1 MFSCKYWPEFT
12 NLVRSRLL
20 KCLSVCYFPWPQQ
33 NCSESLLTSTI
44 VSAPRK
50 LHKRLQLI
58 EVQVERTILISI
70 IFSHSNVKQTANQC
84 ASTSNDIVRSQHS
97 CTRTVIEASCMC
109 FHCWRFETFYCMLTS
124 HTRTRNVAWNF
135 HGFIDCYIYK

>member
-20 KCLSVCYFPWPQQ
+20 KCLSVCYFLWPQQ

-70 IFSHSNVKQTANQC
+70 IFSHSNVKRTANQC
-84 ASTSNDIVRSQHS
+84 ASHQMILCVPNTVAQALSSKLS
-97 CTRTVIEASCMC
+97 CAFT
-109 FHCWRFETFYCMLTS
+109 FGDFETFYCMLTS

-135 HGFIDCYIYK
+135 HGFIDCYIYKL